1 MGMNDHGDAGQLRV
15 VPIPRRPGDRWALT
29 SPYVERVSVGA
40 IGPTAALLARR
51 LGFTIDAHPN
61 GARLSIAEVAASLA
75 VPASKVTSSLRRLHH
90 HGLVVFAPDQG
101 LVGVSG
107 FAPSVAPQQLARLS
121 SFSQREHQRL
131 EAEAAGGGES
141 RPERARGVSP
151 QAAGQRPGVARPG
164 VVRSL

>member
-1 MGMNDHGDAGQLRV
+1 MDMNNHGDAGQLRV
-15 VPIPRRPGDRWALT
+15 VLIPRRPGDRWALT
-29 SPYVERVSVGA
+29 SPYVERVTVGA
-40 IGPTAALLARR
+40 IGPTATLHARR
-51 LGFTIDAHPN
+51 LGYTIDAHPS
-61 GARLSIAEVAASLA
+61 GATLSIGELAASLA

-121 SFSQREHQRL
+121 SFSQLEHRRL

-141 RPERARGVSP
+141 RPESARGAWP
-151 QAAGQRPGVARPG
+151 PAARQRPGVARPG
-164 VVRSL
+164 VGRSL